1 MHPNAEL
8 VTRFY
13 EAFARRDGA
22 AMAAC
27 YHDDVRFSDPVFPD
41 LRGERAGA
49 MWKMLTGRADDL
61 DIQFSGVAADDARG
75 KAHWVARYTFSQTGK
90 KVVNVIDAAF
100 EFRDGR
106 IVRHTDTFD
115 FWKWSSQA
123 LGVPGKLFGW
133 SSLLRNAVRKKAAKG
148 LDIFMAK
155 SGS

>member
-27 YHDDVRFSDPVFPD
+27 YHEDVRFSDPVFPD

-61 DIQFSGVAADDARG
+61 DIQFSGVEADDARG
-75 KAHWVARYTFSQTGK
+75 KAQWVARYTFSQTGK

-100 EFRDGR
+100 EFRDGK

-133 SSLLRNAVRKKAAKG
+133 SSLLQNAVRKKAAKG
-148 LDIFMAK
+148 LDAFMAK